1 MDVVDFARYLYNKF
15 EEREK
20 NIAQDLVLGNIKD
33 WNQYASTCKIILKDN
48 FVYLEGFNIVKNGS
62 ISNDPEIGKIL
73 LVIMTICNNSLYDI
87 VIDSGNITSDIIKKC
102 KNKFIKIL
110 NSINNNVRE
119 IAFDN
124 EIEYNKCEYNSN
136 DYFHKS
142 SDSEKIVSIWEEQQI
157 KNNNGTVLFTN
168 HARGSLEH
176 LNINGIDQGSI
187 PNEVYTPDLIHVD
200 DDNETIYYVEAEQY
214 KNYGK
219 EGSGLD
225 QINSWKNGPKSENTR
240 KHFNDKFKDT
250 PYENYSHKAY
260 ITLYI
265 KDINESTDIKDM
277 KHVKYILD
285 SKKNLKKNDNVEYL
299 DLSNS

>member
-1 MDVVDFARYLYNKF
+1 FKCWKLFGIELKSNNPILQKILD
-15 EEREK
+15 
-20 NIAQDLVLGNIKD
+20 NITPYEGIDEFIKD
-33 WNQYASTCKIILKDN
+33 WNQYASTCKILLKDN
-48 FVYLEGFNIVKNGS
+48 FVYLEGFNIVKGRS

-119 IAFDN
+119 IAFNN
-124 EIEYNKCEYNSN
+124 EIEYNKCEYNLN

-219 EGSGLD
+219 EGSG
-225 QINSWKNGPKSENTR
+225 
-240 KHFNDKFKDT
+240 
-250 PYENYSHKAY
+250 
-260 ITLYI
+260 
-265 KDINESTDIKDM
+265 
-277 KHVKYILD
+277 
-285 SKKNLKKNDNVEYL
+285 
-299 DLSNS
+299 